1 MAFMKYQPTPIFI
14 PETSE
19 LSRVFVADESTTDSL
34 PLSAAD
40 YREYDSKTVFYDVFR
55 CDRDRKVIAI
65 GPPPVNLQ
73 EEISYLKV
81 TWGRRHL
88 SHTRRQYLNL
98 CVIEIVLG
106 DELVRGADLIL
117 RLCFL
122 SFEVIVRVPPSAV
135 VQSASASGIA
145 LLTLQKNNP
154 IVWIT
159 DWCRWHHRL
168 HGVTCIVLYDN
179 GSSNSRELERALTDI
194 SKDLDVILVTWSF
207 PYGPGRSSKNRFLGT
222 GSRNH
227 YRLLFGPLHS
237 WCLSMDV
244 DEYLVVRGASTLR
257 QYLSGCDR
265 KAVSGVVFD
274 LFFVPP
280 YVGQPEMSNRRAGLH
295 SFRNRSPR
303 GKYLK
308 YIFKPAEI
316 EYNRTHVVYPRK
328 RLFEILRPFPR
339 FYNRVLQL
347 FYGSFLKRWTRN
359 RWLRSIY
366 HRHASLRYP
375 GVDRIF
381 FYHFRG
387 LNTNWKPEG
396 NLGERV
402 QSFDPERHIED
413 PLIREL
419 ATRAGLLDGR

>member
-1 MAFMKYQPTPIFI
+1 MA
-14 PETSE
+14 
-19 LSRVFVADESTTDSL
+19 AESTTDGL
-34 PLSAAD
+34 PLSEAD
-40 YREYDSKTVFYDVFR
+40 YREYDSRTVFYDVFL
-55 CDRDRKVIAI
+55 CDRDRKVIAV
-65 GPPPVNLQ
+65 GPPPVNLE
-73 EEISYLKV
+73 EEISHLKV
-81 TWGRRHL
+81 MWGRRYL
-88 SHTRRQYLNL
+88 PHTRRRYLNL

-106 DELVRGADLIL
+106 DGLVPGVDPIL
-117 RLCFL
+117 QFCFL
-122 SFEVIVRVPPSAV
+122 SFEITIRVPAPAVAESAT
-135 VQSASASGIA
+135 GIA

-179 GSSNSRELERALTDI
+179 GSSNSRELEEALADI

-207 PYGPGRSSKNRFLGT
+207 PYGPSRSGKNRFLSIGC
-222 GSRNH
+222 RNH
-227 YRLLFGPLHS
+227 YRLLFGPFHS
-237 WCLSMDV
+237 WCLTLDI
-244 DEYLVVRGASTLR
+244 DEYLVVRGAPTLR
-257 QYLSGCDR
+257 QYLSDCDR
-265 KAVSGVVFD
+265 EAVSGIVFD

-295 SFRNRSPR
+295 SFRNRRPR
-303 GKYLK
+303 GRYFK
-308 YIFKPAEI
+308 YIFKPAGI
-316 EYNRTHVVYPRK
+316 EYNRLHIAYPRN
-328 RLFEILRPFPR
+328 RLFEILLPFPG

-347 FYGSFLKRWTRN
+347 FYGSILKRWARN
-359 RWLRSIY
+359 RWLRLIY
-366 HRHASLRYP
+366 PRHASLRYS

-402 QSFDPERHIED
+402 QSFDPGRHVED

-419 ATRAGLLDGR
+419 AARAGLFDDR